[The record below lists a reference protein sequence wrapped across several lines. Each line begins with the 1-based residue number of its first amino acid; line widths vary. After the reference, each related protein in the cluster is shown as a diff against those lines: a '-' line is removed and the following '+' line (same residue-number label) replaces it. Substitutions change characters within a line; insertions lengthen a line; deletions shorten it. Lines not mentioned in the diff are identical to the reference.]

1 MFLSEYAGKSS
12 KTSIR
17 PSSCFYHKMNNNNF
31 IPQVKICG
39 LTLVEQALQCVN
51 LGADAIGCVFYPK
64 SPRHLTDHRAGE
76 ICSAVRDR
84 VKTVG
89 VFVNET
95 FSSIMRRVEYCH
107 LSAVQLHGQESSE
120 LVRRLC
126 NQNLQVI
133 KALFIDGYP
142 SLKDAENYPASAF
155 LVECG
160 RGKLP
165 GGNALQ
171 WNWDQARS
179 FGEKYPLIIAGGL
192 SPENVSHAIKVSYPH
207 AVDVSSGV
215 ESSPGHKDIDKVSLF
230 LDAVFRSGIKKNGK
244 KIF

>member
-1 MFLSEYAGKSS
+1 M
-12 KTSIR
+12 
-17 PSSCFYHKMNNNNF
+17 MNKF

-39 LTLVEQALQCVN
+39 LTRVEHALQCVA

-64 SPRHLTDHRAGE
+64 SPRHLTDDQAE
-76 ICSAVRDR
+76 NICSAVTDR
-84 VKTVG
+84 AKTVG
-89 VFVNET
+89 VFVNES
-95 FSSIMRRVEYCH
+95 FSSIMNHVERCH
-107 LSAVQLHGQESSE
+107 LSTVQLHGQESPE
-120 LVRRLC
+120 LVSRLR

-133 KALFIDGYP
+133 KALFIDGNP

-160 RGKLP
+160 QGKLP

-171 WNWDQARS
+171 WNWDQAKS
-179 FGEKYPLIIAGGL
+179 FGEKHPLIIAGGL
-192 SPENVSHAIKVSYPH
+192 SPENVAHAIKVSSPH

-215 ESSPGHKDIDKVSLF
+215 ESSPGHKDIDKVTLF
-230 LDAVFRSGIKKNGK
+230 LNAVLKCGFNKKTE

>member
-1 MFLSEYAGKSS
+1 MTNK
-12 KTSIR
+12 
-17 PSSCFYHKMNNNNF
+17 F

-39 LTLVEQALQCVN
+39 LTRVEQALQCVA

-64 SPRHLTDHRAGE
+64 SPRHLTDDRAGE
-76 ICSAVRDR
+76 ICSAVADR

-95 FSSIMRRVEYCH
+95 FSSIMNHVERCH
-107 LSAVQLHGQESSE
+107 LSTVQLHGQESPE
-120 LVRRLC
+120 LVRRLR

-133 KALFIDGYP
+133 KALFVDGNP
-142 SLKDAENYPASAF
+142 SLKDAENYQASAF

-160 RGKLP
+160 QGKLP
-165 GGNALQ
+165 GGNALE
-171 WNWDQARS
+171 WNWDQAKS
-179 FGEKYPLIIAGGL
+179 FGEKHPLIIAGGL
-192 SPENVSHAIKVSYPH
+192 SPENFSHAIKVSSPH

-215 ESSPGHKDIDKVSLF
+215 ESNPGDKDIGKV
-230 LDAVFRSGIKKNGK
+230 AVFLNTVFRCGINKNAK

>member
-1 MFLSEYAGKSS
+1 M
-12 KTSIR
+12 T
-17 PSSCFYHKMNNNNF
+17 NNF

-39 LTLVEQALQCVN
+39 LTRVEQALQCVA

-64 SPRHLTDHRAGE
+64 SPRHLTDDRAGE
-76 ICSAVRDR
+76 ICSAVTDR

-89 VFVNET
+89 VFVNES
-95 FSSIMRRVEYCH
+95 FSSIMNHVERCH
-107 LSAVQLHGQESSE
+107 LSTVQLHGQESPE
-120 LVRRLC
+120 LVRRLR

-133 KALFIDGYP
+133 KALFIDGNP

-160 RGKLP
+160 QGRLP

-171 WNWDQARS
+171 WNWDQAKS
-179 FGEKYPLIIAGGL
+179 FGEKHPLIIAGGL
-192 SPENVSHAIKVSYPH
+192 SPENVSHAIRVSWPH

-215 ESSPGHKDIDKVSLF
+215 ESSPGHKDIDKVTLF
-230 LDAVFRSGIKKNGK
+230 LNAVFRCSFNKKTE

>member
-1 MFLSEYAGKSS
+1 MK
-12 KTSIR
+12 K
-17 PSSCFYHKMNNNNF
+17 NNF

-39 LTLVEQALQCVN
+39 LTRVEQALQCAD

-64 SPRHLTDHRAGE
+64 SPRHLTDDQAKK
-76 ICSAVRDR
+76 ICLALPER
-84 VKTVG
+84 VKKVG
-89 VFVNET
+89 VFVNES
-95 FSSIMRRVEYCH
+95 FSSIMNHVERCH
-107 LSAVQLHGQESSE
+107 LSTVQLHGQESPE

-126 NQNLQVI
+126 KQNLQVI
-133 KALFIDGYP
+133 KALFIDGNP

-160 RGKLP
+160 QGKLP

-171 WNWDQARS
+171 WNWDQAKS
-179 FGEKYPLIIAGGL
+179 FGEKHPLIIAGGL
-192 SPENVSHAIKVSYPH
+192 SPENVSHAIKVSSPH

-215 ESSPGHKDIDKVSLF
+215 ESSPGNKDIDKVSLF
-230 LDAVFRSGIKKNGK
+230 LDAVFRCGFDKKAE

>member
-1 MFLSEYAGKSS
+1 MS
-12 KTSIR
+12 K
-17 PSSCFYHKMNNNNF
+17 Y

-39 LTLVEQALQCVN
+39 LTRVEQALQCVA

-64 SPRHLTDHRAGE
+64 SPRHLTDDRAGE
-76 ICSAVRDR
+76 ICSAVTDR

-89 VFVNET
+89 VFVNKS
-95 FSSIMRRVEYCH
+95 FSSIMNHVERCH
-107 LSAVQLHGQESSE
+107 FSTVQLHGQESPE
-120 LVRRLC
+120 LVRRLR

-133 KALFIDGYP
+133 KALFIDGNP

-160 RGKLP
+160 QGKLP

-171 WNWDQARS
+171 WNWDQAKS
-179 FGEKYPLIIAGGL
+179 FGEKHPLIIAGGL
-192 SPENVSHAIKVSYPH
+192 TPENVSHAITVSSPH

-215 ESSPGHKDIDKVSLF
+215 ESSPGHKDIDKV
-230 LDAVFRSGIKKNGK
+230 AVFLNTVFRCGFNKKTE

>member
-1 MFLSEYAGKSS
+1 LSNY
-12 KTSIR
+12 
-17 PSSCFYHKMNNNNF
+17 

-39 LTLVEQALQCVN
+39 LTQVDQALQCAE

-64 SPRHLTDHRAGE
+64 SPRHLTNERAGE

-89 VFVNET
+89 VFVNES
-95 FSSIMRRVEYCH
+95 FSNIMTRVECCQ
-107 LSAVQLHGQESSE
+107 LSAVQLHGQESPE

-126 NQNLQVI
+126 DENLQVI
-133 KALFIDGYP
+133 KALFIDGNP
-142 SLKDAENYPASAF
+142 SLKNAKNYPASAF

-165 GGNALQ
+165 GGNAIE

-179 FGEKYPLIIAGGL
+179 FGEKHPLIIAGGL
-192 SPENVSHAIKVSYPH
+192 SPENVSHAIKVSSPH

-215 ESSPGHKDIDKVSLF
+215 ESNPGHKDIDKVSLF
-230 LDAVFRSGIKKNGK
+230 LDAVFRCVIKKNGK

>member
-1 MFLSEYAGKSS
+1 LNKY
-12 KTSIR
+12 
-17 PSSCFYHKMNNNNF
+17 

-39 LTLVEQALQCVN
+39 LTRVEQAFQCAD

-64 SPRHLTDHRAGE
+64 SPRHLTDDQAKK
-76 ICSAVRDR
+76 ICLALPER
-84 VKTVG
+84 VKKVG
-89 VFVNET
+89 VFVNES
-95 FSSIMRRVEYCH
+95 FSSIMNHVERCH
-107 LSAVQLHGQESSE
+107 LSTVQLHGQESPE

-126 NQNLQVI
+126 KQNLQVI
-133 KALFIDGYP
+133 KALFIDGNP

-160 RGKLP
+160 QGKLP

-171 WNWDQARS
+171 WNWDQAKS
-179 FGEKYPLIIAGGL
+179 FGEKHPLIIAGGL
-192 SPENVSHAIKVSYPH
+192 SPENVSHAIKVSSPH

-215 ESSPGHKDIDKVSLF
+215 ESSPGNKDIDKVSLF
-230 LDAVFRSGIKKNGK
+230 LDAVFRCGFDKKAE

>member
-1 MFLSEYAGKSS
+1 LSKY
-12 KTSIR
+12 
-17 PSSCFYHKMNNNNF
+17 

-39 LTLVEQALQCVN
+39 LTRVEQALQCVA

-64 SPRHLTDHRAGE
+64 SPRHLTDDRAGE
-76 ICSAVRDR
+76 ICSAVTDR

-89 VFVNET
+89 VFVNES
-95 FSSIMRRVEYCH
+95 FSSIMNHVERCH
-107 LSAVQLHGQESSE
+107 LSTVQLHGQESPE

-126 NQNLQVI
+126 NENLQVI
-133 KALFIDGYP
+133 KALFIDGNP
-142 SLKDAENYPASAF
+142 SLKDAKNYPASAF

-160 RGKLP
+160 RGRLP

-171 WNWDQARS
+171 WNWDQAKS
-179 FGEKYPLIIAGGL
+179 FGEKHPLIIAGGL
-192 SPENVSHAIKVSYPH
+192 SPENVSHAIRVSWPN

-215 ESSPGHKDIDKVSLF
+215 ESIPGHKDIDKVTLF
-230 LDAVFRSGIKKNGK
+230 LNAVFRCSVNKKAE

>member
-1 MFLSEYAGKSS
+1 MS
-12 KTSIR
+12 K
-17 PSSCFYHKMNNNNF
+17 Y

-39 LTLVEQALQCVN
+39 LTRVEQALQCVA
-51 LGADAIGCVFYPK
+51 LGTDAIGCVFYPK
-64 SPRHLTDHRAGE
+64 SPRHLTNDRARE
-76 ICSAVRDR
+76 ICSAVTDH

-89 VFVNET
+89 VFVNES
-95 FSSIMRRVEYCH
+95 FSSIMNHVERCH
-107 LSAVQLHGQESSE
+107 LSTVQLHGQESPE

-126 NQNLQVI
+126 NENLQVI
-133 KALFIDGYP
+133 KALFIDGNP

-160 RGKLP
+160 QGKLP

-171 WNWDQARS
+171 WNWDQAKS
-179 FGEKYPLIIAGGL
+179 FGEKHPLIIAGGL
-192 SPENVSHAIKVSYPH
+192 SPENVAHAIKLSSPH

-230 LDAVFRSGIKKNGK
+230 IDAVFRCGINKNAEE
-244 KIF
+244 IF

>member
-1 MFLSEYAGKSS
+1 LSNY
-12 KTSIR
+12 T
-17 PSSCFYHKMNNNNF
+17 
-31 IPQVKICG
+31 PQVKICG
-39 LTLVEQALQCVN
+39 LTLVEHALKCAE

-64 SPRHLTDHRAGE
+64 SPRHLTNDRAGE

-95 FSSIMRRVEYCH
+95 FSSIMKRVECCQ
-107 LSAVQLHGQESSE
+107 LSAVQLHGQESPD
-120 LVRRLC
+120 LVRCLC

-133 KALFIDGYP
+133 KALFIDRNP
-142 SLKDAENYPASAF
+142 SLKDARNYPASAF

-160 RGKLP
+160 HGKLP

-171 WNWDQARS
+171 WNWDRAGS
-179 FGEKYPLIIAGGL
+179 FGDTYPLIIAGGL
-192 SPENVSHAIKVSYPH
+192 SPENVSHAIKVSSAH

-215 ESSPGHKDIDKVSLF
+215 ESSPGYKDIDKVSLF
-230 LDAVFRSGIKKNGK
+230 LDAVFRCSTKKNRK